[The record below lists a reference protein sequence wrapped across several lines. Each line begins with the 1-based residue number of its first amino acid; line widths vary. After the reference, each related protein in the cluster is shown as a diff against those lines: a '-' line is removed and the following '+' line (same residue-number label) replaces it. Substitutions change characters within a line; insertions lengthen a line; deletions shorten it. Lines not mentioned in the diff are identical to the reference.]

1 MAAAPRLKC
10 AIRVVDPVWR
20 RQIPALARFA
30 RGFAERAH
38 AAGRADGAEPLRGDV
53 TIAFAGD
60 DAIRALNATFRGKEK
75 PTNVL
80 SFPDRN
86 GGGDIMLALE
96 TVAAEAAAQGKPL
109 VAHAAHLIV
118 HGILH
123 LMGYDHATQGEA
135 RRMERLERS
144 ILARSDIADPYVLG
158 RIKPKP

>member
-1 MAAAPRLKC
+1 MAATAGLRC
-10 AIRVVDPVWR
+10 AVRVVAPAWR
-20 RQIPALARFA
+20 RRIPALARFA
-30 RGFAERAH
+30 KGFAEGAH
-38 AAGRADGAEPLRGDV
+38 AAALADGRPSLRDV

-60 DAIRALNATFRGKEK
+60 AAIRELNATFRGKDG

-96 TVAAEAAAQGKPL
+96 TVSAEASAQGKDL
-109 VAHAAHLIV
+109 SAHAAHLIV

-135 RRMERLERS
+135 RRMERLERT
-144 ILARSDIADPYVLG
+144 ILARSGIADPYVLR
-158 RIKPKP
+158 RIKLKP